1 MNMDTLKSR
10 RLAWQIRM
18 HALEMTN
25 RGGTSHIGSI
35 FSMADLV
42 AVLYA
47 DILRYDPKNP
57 RWDGRDRVVLSK
69 GHAGAGIYAALAES
83 GFFSVE
89 ELKTHAQNG
98 SRLSGH
104 VSSKGVPGVEAST
117 GSLGQGVSMAMGM
130 ALAAK
135 MDKKDHHVFAIIG
148 DGECDEG
155 AVWEC
160 ALQACQYR
168 LDNFIVTIDYN
179 KIQSLALCE
188 DTLRLEPLEDKWR
201 AFGWHVIRANGH
213 DHEALHRAYEE
224 ALSCGKQGKP
234 IVVIADTVK
243 GKGVSFM
250 ENDVLWHYRTARGDE
265 FDAALKELEAQ
276 NP

>member
-1 MNMDTLKSR
+1 MSQKSVQ
-10 RLAWQIRM
+10 LAYQIRR

-47 DILRYDPKNP
+47 DVLHYDAKNP
-57 RWDGRDRVVLSK
+57 KLPERDRVLLSK

-83 GFFSVE
+83 GFFPVE
-89 ELKTHAQNG
+89 ELLTHCQNG

-104 VSSKGVPGVEAST
+104 VSHKGVPGVEAST
-117 GSLGQGVSMAMGM
+117 GSLGQGLPMAMGM

-135 MDKKDHHVFAIIG
+135 MDGKAHRVYCIIG

-155 AVWEC
+155 AVWET
-160 ALQACQYR
+160 ALIANQYK
-168 LDNFIVTIDYN
+168 LDNLIVTIDYN
-179 KIQSLALCE
+179 KFQSLAPVD
-188 DTLRLEPLEDKWR
+188 DTIRLEPFTDKW
-201 AFGWHVIRANGH
+201 ASFGWHVIRVDGH
-213 DHEALHRAYEE
+213 NHDALTAAYGEAKAAMGH
-224 ALSCGKQGKP
+224 GKP
-234 IVVIADTVK
+234 IVIIADTVK

-250 ENDVLWHYRTARGDE
+250 ENTVLWHYRTARGE
-265 FDAALKELEAQ
+265 EYDAALKELEAQ
-276 NP
+276 KP